1 MLLPPPPPLPPPR
14 CPLHRRPAATLPPQP
29 CCHHHHAI
37 LPSPPAPITYHRC
50 RCCRCRRRRQCRC
63 HHALT
68 LASAITIAAAS
79 ADVTASP
86 TLLSMVGC
94 GVVCR
99 PSPTVSSAVPIYQ
112 PPPSCDCRRFR
123 RRAAIPF
130 CLPSPA
136 TVLSLFYQASIAF
149 AAPIDGWLLHS
160 PPTQQY
166 TDHTTKPKMF
176 PVSTLLDLF

>member
-1 MLLPPPPPLPPPR
+1 MTVAIPASPYHLSPLSLLPPSLPPLM
-14 CPLHRRPAATLPPQP
+14 HR
-29 CCHHHHAI
+29 
-37 LPSPPAPITYHRC
+37 
-50 RCCRCRRRRQCRC
+50 

-79 ADVTASP
+79 VNVTASS

-94 GVVCR
+94 GVDCR
-99 PSPTVSSAVPIYQ
+99 PSPTALSAVRIYQ
-112 PPPSCDCRRFR
+112 PPSSCNRRRFH
-123 RRAAIPF
+123 RRAAVSF

-149 AAPIDGWLLHS
+149 ATPVDGWLLHS
-160 PPTQQY
+160 PPLQQY
-166 TDHTTKPKMF
+166 TDHTTKPKKF